1 MIFADKA
8 LLPTGWE
15 NDVRIEMSGGLV
27 HSVETGSVAEPD
39 DCRVSALVPGM
50 PNVHSHAF
58 QRGHAGL
65 TEIRGAG
72 RESFWTW
79 REMMYRF
86 ALSVSPDDIAALAEM
101 AYVEMLEAGYTR
113 VGEFHYLH
121 HAPDGAPYGNPA
133 ELSDRIFS
141 AAEHT
146 GIALTH
152 LPVFYAHGGFGPKAP
167 AAGQRR
173 FLNSVDRFVDL
184 VERCDVRKT
193 RPQDRVGFAP
203 HSLRAASQEELSRL
217 CAVLPGRKLH
227 IHIAEQVQE
236 VEDCMAYYGQRPVEW
251 LLDTF
256 DVNEDWCLIHA
267 THMTDAETRRVAA
280 SKAVAGLCPVTEA
293 NLGDG
298 LFPAPDF
305 LEAGGRIAI
314 GTDSNV
320 RIDVAEELRI
330 LEYGQ
335 RLHFRAR
342 NILAQEG
349 GSTGRRLF
357 DAALAGGTQA
367 LGAPKP
373 EISPGAPADLVALAD
388 GLKAGQ
394 DDALLDRWI
403 FGRDVATS
411 DVWAAGAHVVRAGR
425 HIHRDAVQV
434 RFADVLRRVLS

>member
-8 LLPTGWE
+8 LLPSGWE
-15 NDVRIEMSGGLV
+15 NNVRIEVMDGKI
-27 HSVETGSVAEPD
+27 GSVRVGTPAQPGD
-39 DCRVSALVPGM
+39 TRVSAVVAGM

-58 QRGHAGL
+58 QRGHSGL

-86 ALSVSPDDIAALAEM
+86 ALSVTPEDVGILAEM

-121 HAPDGAPYGNPA
+121 HGAAGTPYENPA
-133 ELSDRIFS
+133 ELSERIFA

-152 LPVFYAHGGFGPKAP
+152 LPVFYAHAGFGPQAP
-167 AAGQRR
+167 NAGQRR
-173 FLNSVDRFVDL
+173 FIHSLDAFVDL
-184 VERCDVRKT
+184 VAHCEARRT

-203 HSLRAASQEELSRL
+203 HSLRATSAEELDAL
-217 CAVLPGRKLH
+217 CTALPGRKIH
-227 IHIAEQVQE
+227 IHIAEQVKE
-236 VEDCMAYYGQRPVEW
+236 VEDCLAFYGQRPVEW
-251 LLDTF
+251 LF
-256 DVNEDWCLIHA
+256 DHAEVNADWCLIHA
-267 THMTDAETRRVAA
+267 THLTADETMKIAA

-298 LFPAPDF
+298 LFPAPEF
-305 LEAGGRIAI
+305 LAAGGRFAI

-335 RLHFRAR
+335 RLTARAR
-342 NILAQEG
+342 NVLAREG
-349 GSTGRRLF
+349 GSTGRHLF
-357 DAALAGGTQA
+357 DAASTGGAQA
-367 LGAPKP
+367 LDAPAP
-373 EISPGAPADLVALAD
+373 QIASGAPADLVALAD
-388 GLKAGQ
+388 PLGLGQ
-394 DDALLDRWI
+394 GDALLDRWI
-403 FGRDVATS
+403 FGRDVAPS
-411 DVWAAGAHVVRAGR
+411 DVWAAGVHVVQSGR
-425 HIHRDAVQV
+425 HIHRDTVQA
-434 RFADVLRRVLS
+434 RFAEVLRRVLN